1 MRELA
6 SVGIHEK
13 KLRAQFGPRFEI
25 PEAAAPQDQPLICL
39 AFANRSGSNLLAD
52 YLRKTPV
59 FAGFHEQLNFDTVQR
74 TCDTQGLDSFAGY
87 LGAVRETFG
96 NGKPIYGFKASWD
109 QLAMLRRAGIS
120 RAFADMRVVHVTRED
135 VLDQAISYHVAAQ
148 TQQWT
153 SRQEGDP
160 NATPTY
166 DYKAISKLMQA
177 ALQSEQLVRLFCEV
191 SDVPRLSVT
200 YAQIV
205 ETPVET
211 VDRIAEFAG
220 HAGMVWT
227 PSEPSIKKQA
237 SRLNQEFRERFLDEA
252 RVKTGI

>member
-87 LGAVRETFG
+87 LAAVRETFG

-177 ALQSEQLVRLFCEV
+177 ALQ
-191 SDVPRLSVT
+191 
-200 YAQIV
+200 IV